1 MESFE
6 DKMTEKV
13 FNLGKDIIMKDQ
25 RAKIFV
31 GGDLNRLLN
40 RMKTFNAIAG
50 FTPSS
55 QGIAKN
61 SQRL

>member
-40 RMKTFNAIAG
+40 RIKTFNAIAG
-50 FTPSS
+50 LTPSS
-55 QGIAKN
+55 LGIAKN